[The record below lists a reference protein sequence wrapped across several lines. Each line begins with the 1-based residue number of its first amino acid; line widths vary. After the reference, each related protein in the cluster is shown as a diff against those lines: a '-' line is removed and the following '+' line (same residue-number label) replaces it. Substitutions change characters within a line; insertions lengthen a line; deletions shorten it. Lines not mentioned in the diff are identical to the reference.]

1 MDAISGHLGE
11 VSKMSLLDSCLVIP
25 HQLVGGCGQNHFT
38 LMADKK
44 ANENNLKA
52 SLSRPG
58 NIERKSREANL
69 RFGQK
74 RNIMGAR
81 TQGGSKS
88 DIKRGSGHKTG
99 CWGIK
104 KE

>member
-1 MDAISGHLGE
+1 M
-11 VSKMSLLDSCLVIP
+11 
-25 HQLVGGCGQNHFT
+25 GGCGQNHFT

-69 RFGQK
+69 RFWTKKKYHGSK
-74 RNIMGAR
+74 D
-81 TQGGSKS
+81 TGGSKS

>member
-1 MDAISGHLGE
+1 M
-11 VSKMSLLDSCLVIP
+11 
-25 HQLVGGCGQNHFT
+25 GGCGQNHFT

-58 NIERKSREANL
+58 NMDRKSREANL
-69 RFGQK
+69 RFEQK
-74 RNIMGAR
+74 RNIVEAR
-81 TQGGSKS
+81 TRGFKS

>member
-1 MDAISGHLGE
+1 MPCNSTPAGGW
-11 VSKMSLLDSCLVIP
+11 
-25 HQLVGGCGQNHFT
+25 VGGCGQNHFT

-69 RFGQK
+69 RFWTK
-74 RNIMGAR
+74 KNIMEAR
-81 TQGGSKS
+81 TRGGRRVISS
-88 DIKRGSGHKTG
+88 GDLDIKRDVGA
-99 CWGIK
+99 
-104 KE
+104 